1 MYFSDRVKLI
11 RRTSKK
17 DERGVPITDAIGNQV
32 FTEET
37 TEVWGDRVSP
47 TRAESATAGQMG
59 MVAEATVVV
68 HTDDYAGQTVSEL
81 DGHRLIIYRTFSP
94 TPDLVELH
102 MGEKRGETGGNQ
114 H

>member
-47 TRAESATAGQMG
+47 TRAESATAGQMPRSWSTL
-59 MVAEATVVV
+59 MTTPARLWPNWMAT
-68 HTDDYAGQTVSEL
+68 A
-81 DGHRLIIYRTFSP
+81 
-94 TPDLVELH
+94 
-102 MGEKRGETGGNQ
+102 
-114 H
+114 